1 LEIYGGVKFSYLLY
15 DKSVLKTAGTK
26 RSSTIQTLM
35 IFYTAFISGGY
46 NTINLYAYYGLNPL
60 FKSAVVN
67 GQQVDFKSLQLGLS
81 FLYFIT
87 TKASI
92 KVVVH

>member
-26 RSSTIQTLM
+26 HHQQQTLM
-35 IFYTAFISGGY
+35 IFGVYLSGGY

-60 FKSAVVN
+60 FKSAVW
-67 GQQVDFKSLQLGLS
+67 
-81 FLYFIT
+81 
-87 TKASI
+87 
-92 KVVVH
+92 